1 MMSFGR
7 RLVKWGSGDNSR
19 IGGGEIIYEGSCT
32 LVRKVVVLKSRKIC
46 RGMEKS
52 APEIFLKKSKNSLT
66 PADSSILFSIPT
78 ATTVAVMGMFFTG
91 LPLKSEL
98 I

>member
-7 RLVKWGSGDNSR
+7 RLVKWGSSDNSR

-52 APEIFLKKSKNSLT
+52 APEIFLKKIKEFV
-66 PADSSILFSIPT
+66 DSCRFLD
-78 ATTVAVMGMFFTG
+78 TVLNPDGDHGCCHGNVLHRSAF
-91 LPLKSEL
+91 E